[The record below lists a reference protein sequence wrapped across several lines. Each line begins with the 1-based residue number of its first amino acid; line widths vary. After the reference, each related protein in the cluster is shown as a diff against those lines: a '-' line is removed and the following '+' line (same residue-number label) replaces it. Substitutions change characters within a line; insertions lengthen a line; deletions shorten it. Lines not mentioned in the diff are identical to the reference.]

1 MITKCPNCGA
11 TIFLSV
17 CERCGAKSFPEDT
30 DIAHPENE
38 PGEDD
43 AAKEAAEE
51 FGDILKYYGWFLC
64 GRSRDRNV

>member
-17 CERCGAKSFPEDT
+17 CEYCGAKSFPEDT

-38 PGEDD
+38 PGEDN
-43 AAKEAAEE
+43 AAKE
-51 FGDILKYYGWFLC
+51 FGDFLKYYGWLVS
-64 GRSRDRNV
+64 GRSRDV